1 MFSTWFMAKDPG
13 GFLRFS
19 SCFQF
24 LRIGV
29 RRADEF
35 CEDDELGKDDEL
47 IEGYDEEQCQNSV
60 ISSSSTMEHVEEHS
74 LTNVLASQEQL
85 EVKVGDTSS
94 VDSWTF
100 NEQRVTQG
108 PATKQARSSLPVES
122 EVIPTSTKSGS
133 KVGNLTPTPP
143 PSESQSVE
151 FSENVDTISLQRAT
165 STTSVDAAVL
175 PKKKNKL
182 KLPKKF
188 KFKKKNNL
196 LMQQQVE
203 HSSSTP
209 TLRNSD
215 VLSTSASTS
224 LKNINKPPKT
234 YLEDPINSV
243 PHFEE
248 KKAAEPIPVQP
259 VPSIEVDSAPDLQ
272 QKESIKSKTSD
283 DSGVVVDKYISTPH
297 RYKSQ
302 SAVFSDDAV
311 SLQSATSMQSLDAD
325 GLPKNYLEDPIY
337 RVPQYVKNKQA
348 AEPEQVPVYVHRDPP
363 IKIDSPPT
371 DLQPL
376 DSVKL
381 ETSND
386 HRVVAKSLFLTFKN
400 LFQQT
405 STSLEGITEEQSA
418 AEMEES
424 SFVEDKQAAKTEP
437 KGDIGVDIKNV
448 FSTFKNVFKQT
459 SLEDITEEP
468 LDEPKYIVSHVEK
481 RSDHRRAV
489 EKKVLSN
496 LPRFSLQRST
506 STMSVDSVGLP
517 KNNKK
522 LNLSKK
528 FHTESKY
535 SDENGDVVGQFI
547 STPPRYKSQSI
558 LFSTD
563 DDTFSP
569 RHTVSTM
576 SLNTTGLPKKKL
588 KSFKRLS
595 FKKNKLLA
603 QQQVCYSASTPTL
616 SNDVDTL
623 SKNMSLKRRNSRYSV
638 RLQL

>member
-1 MFSTWFMAKDPG
+1 MAKDPG
-13 GFLRFS
+13 GFFRFS

-29 RRADEF
+29 RRTDELS
-35 CEDDELGKDDEL
+35 EDDELNEDDKINE
-47 IEGYDEEQCQNSV
+47 DDDEQCQNSV

-94 VDSWTF
+94 VDSWSF

-108 PATKQARSSLPVES
+108 PATKQARSSLQLES
-122 EVIPTSTKSGS
+122 EVIPTSTKSGA
-133 KVGNLTPTPP
+133 KVGKLTPTPP

-203 HSSSTP
+203 YSSSTP
-209 TLRNSD
+209 TLINSD

-224 LKNINKPPKT
+224 LNNINKPPKT

-243 PHFEE
+243 PHFED
-248 KKAAEPIPVQP
+248 KKAAEPVPHPVQP

-297 RYKSQ
+297 RNKSQ
-302 SAVFSDDAV
+302 SK
-311 SLQSATSMQSLDAD
+311 T
-325 GLPKNYLEDPIY
+325 YLEDPIY

-348 AEPEQVPVYVHRDPP
+348 AEPEQVPVHVHRDPP

-371 DLQPL
+371 DSQPK

-381 ETSND
+381 ETSKD
-386 HRVVAKSLFLTFKN
+386 HGVVAKSVFLTFKN

-405 STSLEGITEEQSA
+405 STSLEGITEEPSA
-418 AEMEES
+418 AETEES

-437 KGDIGVDIKNV
+437 KGDIGVDIKNL
-448 FSTFKNVFKQT
+448 FSTFKNVFQQS

-522 LNLSKK
+522 LSLSKK

-535 SDENGDVVGQFI
+535 SDENGDVVGQLI

-576 SLNTTGLPKKKL
+576 SLDTTGLPKKKL
-588 KSFKRLS
+588 KPFKRLS

-603 QQQVCYSASTPTL
+603 QQQACYSASTPTL